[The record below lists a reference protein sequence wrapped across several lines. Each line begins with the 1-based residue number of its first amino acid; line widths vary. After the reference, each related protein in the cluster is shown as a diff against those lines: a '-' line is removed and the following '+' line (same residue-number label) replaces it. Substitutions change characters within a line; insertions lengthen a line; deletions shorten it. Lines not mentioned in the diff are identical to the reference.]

1 MGAPYNRPIILR
13 SIHDGKRRD
22 ALTSAGQLGI
32 MRRKLYVMPQ
42 GRTSRR
48 LNALRRNWIVKY
60 ERILKHW
67 KIILYNGC
75 VFFLVGYKHRR
86 NMYSMVR
93 KQIKKKQTVEKV
105 AATIKIMY

>member
-1 MGAPYNRPIILR
+1 MVLNRASNMGAPYNRPIILR

-48 LNALRRNWIVKY
+48 LNALRRNWIIKY
-60 ERILKHW
+60 KRMLKNGW
-67 KIILYNGC
+67 KIIIDMF
-75 VFFLVGYKHRR
+75 FFLGYKHRR
-86 NMYSMVR
+86 DKYDYKIRRNSMLR
-93 KQIKKKQTVEKV
+93 K
-105 AATIKIMY
+105 